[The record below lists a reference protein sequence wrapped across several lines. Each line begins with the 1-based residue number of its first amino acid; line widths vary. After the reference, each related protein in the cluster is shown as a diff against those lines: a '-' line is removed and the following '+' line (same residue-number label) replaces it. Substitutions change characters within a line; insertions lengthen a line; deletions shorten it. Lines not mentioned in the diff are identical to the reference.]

1 MKIAFEGKAD
11 FSGISSEHLHI
22 TEVKHK
28 TFVEV
33 NETGTEAAAATT
45 VIMSRNIQRKIVV
58 EMLVDRPFFFAIR
71 DNHSGTILF
80 MGEIT
85 NPEN

>member
-1 MKIAFEGKAD
+1 MQ
-11 FSGISSEHLHI
+11 I
-22 TEVKHK
+22 TEIKHK

-33 NETGTEAAAATT
+33 NETGTEAAAATS
-45 VIMSRNIQRKIVV
+45 VIMSRSIQREIVV

-71 DNHSGTILF
+71 DNDSGTILF

>member
-1 MKIAFEGKAD
+1 NAD
-11 FSGISSEHLHI
+11 FSGMRSIPPELYI
-22 TEVKHK
+22 DEIKHK

-33 NETGTEAAAATT
+33 NESGTEAGAATSIT
-45 VIMSRNIQRKIVV
+45 MGVRSV
-58 EMLVDRPFFFAIR
+58 EIPVDMLVDRPFFLTIR
-71 DNHSGTILF
+71 DDDSGTILF